1 MAISTSIETSI
12 LEIGG
17 VMMRTIMVLNAK
29 GGCGKSTIS
38 TNLASYFASV
48 MGKKVVLADYDPQ
61 ESGMEW
67 LKARDEKWAHIDGI
81 AAYKSPLRV
90 PKDTDFLIIDAPA
103 RVHGKELTQ
112 MMQKVETVIFPV
124 LPSPI
129 DMRAATKY
137 MEELMKNGRVERKE
151 VKVGVVANRV
161 RENTIIFSELY
172 DFIKTMKLPYI
183 TTLRD
188 TQNYIRAEERGIGIF
203 EMAPS
208 QVYQDLEDWEP
219 LTKWLR
225 SKRSQP

>member
-1 MAISTSIETSI
+1 
-12 LEIGG
+12 
-17 VMMRTIMVLNAK
+17 MRTILVLNAK

-38 TNLASYFASV
+38 TNLASYFAYE

-61 ESGMEW
+61 ESSLAW
-67 LKARDEKWAHIDGI
+67 LEARDENRPHIEGI
-81 AAYKSPLRV
+81 AAYKDPVRV
-90 PKDTDFLIIDAPA
+90 PKDTDYLIMDAPA

-112 MMQKVETVIFPV
+112 LMRKAETVLFPV

-129 DMRAATKY
+129 DMRAAKKY
-137 MEELMKNGRVERKE
+137 MEELVKNGRVSRKE
-151 VKVGVVANRV
+151 VKIGVIANRV
-161 RENTIIFSELY
+161 RENTIIFAELY
-172 DFIKTMKLPYI
+172 DFIKSMRLPYVA
-183 TTLRD
+183 TLRD

-225 SKRSQP
+225 SKRSMP

>member
-1 MAISTSIETSI
+1 
-12 LEIGG
+12 
-17 VMMRTIMVLNAK
+17 MRTILVLNAK

-38 TNLASYFASV
+38 TNLASYFASE

-61 ESGMEW
+61 ESSLAW
-67 LKARDEKWAHIDGI
+67 LEARDEKWPFIEGI
-81 AAYKSPLRV
+81 AAYKDPLRV
-90 PKDTDFLIIDAPA
+90 AKDTDYVIMDAPA

-112 MMQKVETVIFPV
+112 LMRKAETVIFPI

-137 MEELMKNGRVERKE
+137 MEEVMKNGRVSRKE
-151 VKVGVVANRV
+151 VKIGVLANRV
-161 RENTIIFSELY
+161 RGNTLVFSALY
-172 DFIKTMKLPYI
+172 DFIKAMKLPYVG
-183 TTLRD
+183 TLRD
-188 TQNYIRAEERGIGIF
+188 TQNYIHAEERGIGIF

-208 QVYQDLEDWEP
+208 QVYQDLEDWAS